1 MEKNIYALN
10 IYGVLYTLTKSEGI
24 MAKKKINASCIV
36 MDWALQ

>member
-1 MEKNIYALN
+1 M
-10 IYGVLYTLTKSEGI
+10 YGVLYTVAKSEGR